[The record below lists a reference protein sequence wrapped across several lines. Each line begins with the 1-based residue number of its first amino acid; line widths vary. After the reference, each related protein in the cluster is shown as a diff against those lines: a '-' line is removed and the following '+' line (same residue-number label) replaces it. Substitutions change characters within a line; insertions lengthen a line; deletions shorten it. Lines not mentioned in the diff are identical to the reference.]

1 VPKTTTIEVIEKTI
15 QLIKTY
21 GNKATKKL
29 FNNIEAE
36 LNDKYK
42 SNANIVINSVVK
54 HFEINK
60 TSLLSQDNVKHKTT
74 KTIEAIA
81 VCAILLRTYVNSD
94 INSISKT
101 LNLEGESNK
110 SYLHRLMK
118 KYSKEQLNIFSKT
131 VPAYA
136 DILKR
141 MQNAEYQILKS
152 L

>member
-1 VPKTTTIEVIEKTI
+1 MPKNNTINVIEKTI
-15 QLIKTY
+15 NLIKMH
-21 GNKATKKL
+21 GNKAAETL
-29 FNNIEAE
+29 LNSIEAE
-36 LNDKYK
+36 LNDKYN
-42 SNANIVINSVVK
+42 SITNTVINNVVK

-60 TSLLSQDNVKHKTT
+60 TSLLSQDNIKHKST

-94 INSISKT
+94 IKSISKT

-110 SYLHRLMK
+110 SYLHRLMR
-118 KYSKEQLNIFSKT
+118 KYSKEQLNIYAKN

-141 MQNAEYQILKS
+141 FQNAEFQILKS